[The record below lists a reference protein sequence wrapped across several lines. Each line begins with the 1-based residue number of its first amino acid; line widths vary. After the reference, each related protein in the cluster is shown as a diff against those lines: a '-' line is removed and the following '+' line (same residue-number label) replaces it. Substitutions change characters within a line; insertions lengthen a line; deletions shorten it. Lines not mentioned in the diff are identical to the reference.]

1 MNNYTFYTFIS
12 TLISYIYT
20 KLFFKKSKLIRYPIS
35 IRGKKYINFGSN
47 LVTGKYCRI
56 DAFGK
61 EKNITILSFGDNC
74 QLNDSVHIGA
84 IDNIKIGNNVLIA
97 SRVFITDHQHGN
109 YNGEKHSHPL
119 EIAKERKLSS
129 MPVTINDN
137 VWIGEGVAVLPGVT
151 IGKNSI
157 IGANAVV
164 TQSVPENCI
173 AVGIPAK
180 VIKKFNFKKNCWQ
193 KVPLENES
201 ENNES
206 QN

>member
-12 TLISYIYT
+12 TLISYICT

-61 EKNITILSFGDNC
+61 EKKSKILSFGDDC
-74 QLNDSVHIGA
+74 QINDSVHIGA
-84 IDNIKIGNNVLIA
+84 INNIKIGNNVLIA

-109 YNGEKHSHPL
+109 YNNGDHSHPF
-119 EIAKERKLSS
+119 EIAKERILSS
-129 MPVTINDN
+129 DPVTIDDN
-137 VWIGEGVAVLPGVT
+137 VWIGEGVVVLPGVT

-164 TQSVPENCI
+164 TQDIPENCI

-180 VIKKFNFKKNCWQ
+180 VIKKFNFEKNRWQ
-193 KVPLENES
+193 KLSPKNELADNES
-201 ENNES
+201 
-206 QN
+206 